1 MRVLLLV
8 LGREPVSR
16 PPSAA
21 PVLWG
26 RTALWCPRWCGRGGL
41 TAGCGVR
48 TGVLVPALVP
58 GRGCEHGNEGAGT
71 ANRPE
76 ATRNVG

>member
-1 MRVLLLV
+1 VVRVLLLV

-21 PVLWG
+21 PALWG

-41 TAGCGVR
+41 TAGWRGSHRRLGAR
-48 TGVLVPALVP
+48 T
-58 GRGCEHGNEGAGT
+58 GAGT
-71 ANRPE
+71 RVRAR
-76 ATRNVG
+76 